1 MGGDD
6 PPLPIIAPADTIVA
20 AALMP
25 VCSPVP
31 CMGAGDARPPPEV
44 PGVSPG
50 VPLAPPVVIGA
61 LVVIPAGEPPPK
73 SMLVPPTP

>member
-1 MGGDD
+1 MT
-6 PPLPIIAPADTIVA
+6 APAEAIAA

-25 VCSPVP
+25 DGSPVP
-31 CMGAGDARPPPEV
+31 CMGAGEARPLPEL

-50 VPLAPPVVIGA
+50 VPLAPPVVSGA